1 MATSAPILL
10 VEPDRLVRDRIVLAL
25 AGLDPSLDVILAADG
40 VEALALAEWRP
51 PRLVL
56 LDLLLPR
63 RSGLDVLRDLR
74 ARFGEQLPIIVISA
88 LGLREIVQRAI
99 AAGASDFVVKPID
112 ARLLVEKV
120 RLALPQAGPARETA

>member
-40 VEALALAEWRP
+40 VDALALAEWRP

-56 LDLLLPR
+56 LDLWLPR
-63 RSGLDVLRDLR
+63 RSGLEVLRDLR
-74 ARFGEQLPIIVISA
+74 ARFGEQLPILVISA

-112 ARLLVEKV
+112 ARVLVEKI
-120 RLALPQAGPARETA
+120 RLTLPQAEPARDNV